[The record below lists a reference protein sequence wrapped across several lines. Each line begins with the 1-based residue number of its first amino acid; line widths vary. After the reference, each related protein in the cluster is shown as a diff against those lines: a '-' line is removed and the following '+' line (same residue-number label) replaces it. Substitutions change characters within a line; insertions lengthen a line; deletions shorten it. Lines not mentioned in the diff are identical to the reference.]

1 MVTDARNRYS
11 MQMERDICRCTCSET
26 DTVCKLRGTYAD
38 AEVQKHMGR
47 DRGTCRG
54 TEADAEGQRQKQRHR
69 TRAETCT
76 EPSLKIYRAELE
88 FCRCGISAE
97 TNSKTKNKTTK

>member
-38 AEVQKHMGR
+38 AEVQKHMER

-54 TEADAEGQRQKQRHR
+54 TEADADG
-69 TRAETCT
+69 AEA
-76 EPSLKIYRAELE
+76 EAKAQNKSRDMYRAEFE
-88 FCRCGISAE
+88 NTQSCF
-97 TNSKTKNKTTK
+97 